1 MQFKKNSLIIVCSL
15 LMLGCS
21 TKEQDVDILLNWM
34 TGSFSSAEQAKTDTN
49 YYDIRLEMIEI
60 WKDRTD
66 GPWIYVEQAVAE
78 YKDKP
83 YRQRVYQ
90 LVQEKEI
97 VKSVVYSLDNPLR
110 FAGEYKKEVPLN
122 GLSPDSLR
130 IREGCAVYLNKIS
143 QESFQGS
150 TKENECISNHRGAS
164 YATSE
169 VTVKKDR
176 ILSWD
181 RGFDTDGIQV
191 WGAEKGGYVFLK
203 VNDKKL

>member
-1 MQFKKNSLIIVCSL
+1 MQRKLIFLLAIISL
-15 LMLGCS
+15 LISACE
-21 TKEQDVDILLNWM
+21 KESDGKILLSWM

-49 YYDIRLEMIEI
+49 YYKIRLEMIEI
-60 WKDRTD
+60 WKDRND

-97 VKSVVYSLDNPLR
+97 VKSVVYSFDNPLR
-110 FAGEYKKEVPLN
+110 FAGDYQNEIPLN
-122 GLSPDSLR
+122 ELTPDSLR
-130 IREGCAVYLNKIS
+130 IKEGCAVYLNKTS
-143 QESFQGS
+143 QDTYQGS
-150 TKENECISNHRGAS
+150 TKENECVSNLRGAS

-181 RGFDTDGIQV
+181 RGFDSEDNQV
-191 WGAEKGGYVFLK
+191 WGAEKGGYIFM
-203 VNDKKL
+203 KLINK